1 MSIEINFDHAY
12 FMRRALQ
19 EAETALEK
27 GEVPIGAIIVV
38 QDRIIARAHNLTEQ
52 LNDVTAHAEM
62 QAITAAANFL
72 GGKYLHDCTLYV
84 TLEPCQM
91 CAGALFWS
99 QIPNVVFGAYDP
111 NRGFSALG
119 GQLHPKATISGGI
132 LEEECS
138 EIIKR
143 FFIQKRNLN

>member
-1 MSIEINFDHAY
+1 MSIDFKFDDAY
-12 FMRRALQ
+12 FMKRALQ
-19 EAETALEK
+19 EAETAFEK

-72 GGKYLHDCTLYV
+72 GGKYLQNCTMYV

-99 QIPNVVFGAYDP
+99 QIPKIVFGAYDP
-111 NRGFSALG
+111 QRGFSALG
-119 GQLHPKATISGGI
+119 GQLHPKATVSGGI

-138 EIIKR
+138 EILKQ
-143 FFIQKRNLN
+143 FFIQKRGLN